1 MKNKLQSNMYKVGL
15 TGGIGSGKSK
25 VAELLHDRGIAVY
38 DSDSRAKALMNGDDA
53 LREAL
58 IAEFGAECYTDAGLN
73 RAWLAER
80 VFNNEAELAR
90 LNAIV
95 HPAVMR
101 DFAEWA
107 TAQEGEYVVM
117 ESAILLEAGLESHVD
132 VVVAV
137 MAPKE
142 LRLERAMKRD
152 GATQEQIEER
162 MLNQMSDD
170 ERTERAKYAVV
181 NIDFEELEED
191 VEQLHRRLCY
201 DSKSH
206 DNRYME

>member
-1 MKNKLQSNMYKVGL
+1 MSKVGL
-15 TGGIGSGKSK
+15 SGGLGSGKSK
-25 VAELLHDRGIAVY
+25 VAEFLRDREVAIY
-38 DSDSRAKALMNGDDA
+38 DSDSRAKELMMSNEA

-58 IAEFGAECYTDAGLN
+58 IAEFGQECYTADGIN
-73 RAWLAER
+73 RAWLAQR
-80 VFNNEAELAR
+80 VFNNEAELAK

-107 TAQEGEYVVM
+107 EVQEGNYVVL
-117 ESAILLEAGLESHVD
+117 ESAILLEAGLENHVD

-142 LRLERAMKRD
+142 LRLERAMLRD
-152 GATQEQIEER
+152 GAKREQIEER
-162 MLNQMSDD
+162 MRNQMSDE
-170 ERTERAKYAVV
+170 ERTDRAKYAIV
-181 NIDFEELEED
+181 NIDLEELEED

-201 DSKSH
+201 DSKPH
-206 DNRYME
+206 NNCDIE

>member
-1 MKNKLQSNMYKVGL
+1 MYKVGL

-25 VAELLHDRGIAVY
+25 VAEFLRDRGVAIY
-38 DSDSRAKALMNGDDA
+38 DSDSRAKALMAGNEA

-58 IAEFGAECYTDAGLN
+58 IAEFGKECYTAEGLN

-80 VFNNEAELAR
+80 VFNNEAELAK

-95 HPAVMR
+95 HPAVMC

-107 TAQEGEYVVM
+107 EAQEGNYVVL
-117 ESAILLEAGLESHVD
+117 ESAILLEAGLEGHVD

-142 LRLERAMKRD
+142 LRLERAMLRD
-152 GATQEQIEER
+152 GASREQIEER
-162 MLNQMSDD
+162 MRNQMSDE
-170 ERTERAKYAVV
+170 ERTDRAKYAIV
-181 NIDFEELEED
+181 NIDLEELEED

-201 DSKSH
+201 DSKPHNNS
-206 DNRYME
+206 DIE

>member
-1 MKNKLQSNMYKVGL
+1 MYKVGL

-25 VAELLHDRGIAVY
+25 VAELLRDKGIAVY
-38 DSDSRAKALMNGDDA
+38 DSDTRAKELMANNTA

-58 IAEFGAECYTDAGLN
+58 IETFGTECYTSEGLN
-73 RAWLAER
+73 RPWLAQR
-80 VFNNEAELAR
+80 VFSNAEELKR

-101 DFAEWA
+101 DFAAWA
-107 TAQEGEYVVM
+107 SEQSGEYVVM
-117 ESAILLEAGLESHVD
+117 ESAILLEASLESHVD

-142 LRLERAMKRD
+142 LRLERAMRRD
-152 GATQEQIEER
+152 GATREQIEAR
-162 MLNQMSDD
+162 MKNQITDE
-170 ERTERAKYAVV
+170 ERTERSKYAIV
-181 NIDFEELEED
+181 NIALDDLEED

-201 DSKSH
+201 DAKAQ
-206 DNRYME
+206 

>member
-1 MKNKLQSNMYKVGL
+1 MYKVGL

-25 VAELLHDRGIAVY
+25 VAEFLRDREVAIY
-38 DSDSRAKALMNGDDA
+38 DSDSRAKELMMSNEA

-58 IAEFGAECYTDAGLN
+58 IAEFGQECYTADGIN
-73 RAWLAER
+73 RAWLAQR

-95 HPAVMR
+95 HPAVMQ
-101 DFAEWA
+101 DFTAWAE
-107 TAQEGEYVVM
+107 AQEGNYVVL

-142 LRLERAMKRD
+142 LRLERAMLRD
-152 GATQEQIEER
+152 GAKREQIEER
-162 MLNQMSDD
+162 MRNQMSDE
-170 ERTERAKYAVV
+170 ERTDRAKYAIV
-181 NIDFEELEED
+181 NIDLEELEED

-201 DSKSH
+201 DSKPH
-206 DNRYME
+206 NNCDIE

>member
-1 MKNKLQSNMYKVGL
+1 MYKVGL

-25 VAELLHDRGIAVY
+25 VAEFLRDREVAIY
-38 DSDSRAKALMNGDDA
+38 DSDSRAKELMMSNEA

-58 IAEFGAECYTDAGLN
+58 IAEFGQECYTADGIN
-73 RAWLAER
+73 RAWLAQR

-90 LNAIV
+90 LNALV

-107 TAQEGEYVVM
+107 EAQEGNYVVL

-142 LRLERAMKRD
+142 LRLERAMLRD
-152 GATQEQIEER
+152 GAKREQIEER
-162 MLNQMSDD
+162 MRNQMSDE
-170 ERTERAKYAVV
+170 ERTDRAKYAIV
-181 NIDFEELEED
+181 NIDLEELEED

-201 DSKSH
+201 DSKPH
-206 DNRYME
+206 NNCDIE

>member
-1 MKNKLQSNMYKVGL
+1 MYKVGL

-25 VAELLHDRGIAVY
+25 VAEFLRDREVAIY
-38 DSDSRAKALMNGDDA
+38 DSDSRAKELMMSNEA

-58 IAEFGAECYTDAGLN
+58 IAEFGQECYTADGIN
-73 RAWLAER
+73 RAWLAQR
-80 VFNNEAELAR
+80 VFNNEAELAK

-107 TAQEGEYVVM
+107 EVQEGNYVVL

-142 LRLERAMKRD
+142 LRLERAMLRD
-152 GATQEQIEER
+152 GASREQIEER
-162 MLNQMSDD
+162 MRNQMSDE
-170 ERTERAKYAVV
+170 ERTDRAKYAIV
-181 NIDFEELEED
+181 NIDLEELEED

-201 DSKSH
+201 DSKPH
-206 DNRYME
+206 NNCDIE

>member
-1 MKNKLQSNMYKVGL
+1 MYKVGL

-25 VAELLHDRGIAVY
+25 VAEFLRDREVAIY
-38 DSDSRAKALMNGDDA
+38 DSDSRAKELMMSNEA

-58 IAEFGAECYTDAGLN
+58 IAEFGQECYTADGIN
-73 RAWLAER
+73 RAWLAQR

-101 DFAEWA
+101 DFAAWA
-107 TAQEGEYVVM
+107 EAQEGNYVVL

-132 VVVAV
+132 VVVAI

-142 LRLERAMKRD
+142 LRLERAMLRD
-152 GATQEQIEER
+152 GAKREQIEER
-162 MLNQMSDD
+162 MRNQMSDE
-170 ERTERAKYAVV
+170 ERTDRAKYAIV
-181 NIDFEELEED
+181 NIDLEELEED

-201 DSKSH
+201 DSKPH
-206 DNRYME
+206 NNCDIE

>member
-1 MKNKLQSNMYKVGL
+1 MYKVGL

-25 VAELLHDRGIAVY
+25 VAEFLRDREVAIY
-38 DSDSRAKALMNGDDA
+38 DSDSRAKELMMSNEA

-58 IAEFGAECYTDAGLN
+58 IAEFGQECYTADGIN
-73 RAWLAER
+73 RAWLAQR

-101 DFAEWA
+101 DFAAWA
-107 TAQEGEYVVM
+107 EAQEGNYVVL

-142 LRLERAMKRD
+142 LRLERAMLRD
-152 GATQEQIEER
+152 GAKREQIEER
-162 MLNQMSDD
+162 MRNQMSDE
-170 ERTERAKYAVV
+170 ERTDRAKYAIV
-181 NIDFEELEED
+181 NIDLEELEED

-201 DSKSH
+201 DSKPYNNC
-206 DNRYME
+206 DIE

>member
-1 MKNKLQSNMYKVGL
+1 MYKVGL

-25 VAELLHDRGIAVY
+25 VAEFLRDREVAIY
-38 DSDSRAKALMNGDDA
+38 DSDSRAKELMMSNEA

-58 IAEFGAECYTDAGLN
+58 IAEFGQECYTADGIN
-73 RAWLAER
+73 RAWLAQR

-107 TAQEGEYVVM
+107 EAQEGNYVVL

-142 LRLERAMKRD
+142 LRLERAMLRD
-152 GATQEQIEER
+152 GAKREQIEER
-162 MLNQMSDD
+162 MRNQMSDE
-170 ERTERAKYAVV
+170 ERTDRAKYAIV
-181 NIDFEELEED
+181 NIDLEELEED

-201 DSKSH
+201 DSKPH
-206 DNRYME
+206 NNCDIE

>member
-1 MKNKLQSNMYKVGL
+1 MFKVGL

-25 VAELLHDRGIAVY
+25 VAELLSNRGVAVY
-38 DSDSRAKALMNGDDA
+38 DSDSRAKALMANDEA
-53 LREAL
+53 LRAELVEA
-58 IAEFGAECYTDAGLN
+58 FGAECYTDVGLN

-80 VFNNEAELAR
+80 VFNNEEELRR

-95 HPAVMR
+95 HPAVMS

-107 TAQEGEYVVM
+107 ENQECDYVVM

-142 LRLERAMKRD
+142 LRLQRAMQRD
-152 GATQEQIEER
+152 GATEEQIEER
-162 MLNQMSDD
+162 MRNQMSDD
-170 ERTERAKYAVV
+170 ERTERAKYAIV
-181 NIDFEELEED
+181 NIDLEELEED

-201 DSKSH
+201 DSKPH
-206 DNRYME
+206 DNRDIE

>member
-1 MKNKLQSNMYKVGL
+1 MYKVGL
-15 TGGIGSGKSK
+15 TGGIGSGKST
-25 VAELLHDRGIAVY
+25 VAELLNIRGVAIY
-38 DSDSRAKALMNGDDA
+38 DSDSRAKELMNGNEA

-58 IAEFGAECYTDAGLN
+58 IAAFGAECYTDAGLN

-80 VFNNEAELAR
+80 VFGNKAELER

-101 DFAEWA
+101 DFAAWA
-107 TAQEGEYVVM
+107 ETAEGDYVVM

-142 LRLERAMKRD
+142 LRLQRAMQRD
-152 GATQEQIEER
+152 GATEAQIEER
-162 MLNQMSDD
+162 MRNQMSDD
-170 ERTERAKYAVV
+170 ERTERAKYAIV
-181 NIDFEELEED
+181 NIDLDELEED

-201 DSKSH
+201 DSKPRN
-206 DNRYME
+206 NRYTE

>member
-1 MKNKLQSNMYKVGL
+1 MYKVGL

-25 VAELLHDRGIAVY
+25 VAEFLRDREVAIY
-38 DSDSRAKALMNGDDA
+38 DSDSRAKELMMSNEA

-58 IAEFGAECYTDAGLN
+58 IAEFGQECYTADGIN
-73 RAWLAER
+73 RAWLAQR
-80 VFNNEAELAR
+80 VFNNEAELAK

-107 TAQEGEYVVM
+107 EVQEGNYVVL
-117 ESAILLEAGLESHVD
+117 ESAILLEAGLENHVD

-142 LRLERAMKRD
+142 LRLERAMLRD
-152 GATQEQIEER
+152 GAKREQIEER
-162 MLNQMSDD
+162 MRNQMSDE
-170 ERTERAKYAVV
+170 ERTDRAKYAIV
-181 NIDFEELEED
+181 NIDLEELEED

-201 DSKSH
+201 DSKPH
-206 DNRYME
+206 DNISIE

>member
-1 MKNKLQSNMYKVGL
+1 MYKVGL

-25 VAELLHDRGIAVY
+25 VAEFLRDREVAIY
-38 DSDSRAKALMNGDDA
+38 DSDSRAKELMMSNEA

-58 IAEFGAECYTDAGLN
+58 IAEFGQECYTADGIN
-73 RAWLAER
+73 RAWLAQR

-101 DFAEWA
+101 DFAVWA
-107 TAQEGEYVVM
+107 EAQEGNYVVL

-142 LRLERAMKRD
+142 LRLERAMLRD
-152 GATQEQIEER
+152 GVKREQIEER
-162 MLNQMSDD
+162 MRNQMSDE
-170 ERTERAKYAVV
+170 ERTDRAKYAIV
-181 NIDFEELEED
+181 NIDLEELEED

-201 DSKSH
+201 DSKPH
-206 DNRYME
+206 NNCDIE

>member
-1 MKNKLQSNMYKVGL
+1 MYKVGL

-25 VAELLHDRGIAVY
+25 VAEFLRDREVAIY
-38 DSDSRAKALMNGDDA
+38 DSDSRAKELMMSNEA

-58 IAEFGAECYTDAGLN
+58 IAEFGQECYTADGIN
-73 RAWLAER
+73 RAWLAQR

-101 DFAEWA
+101 DFAAWA
-107 TAQEGEYVVM
+107 EAQEGNYVVL

-137 MAPKE
+137 MAPRE
-142 LRLERAMKRD
+142 LRLERAMLRD
-152 GATQEQIEER
+152 GASREQIEER
-162 MLNQMSDD
+162 MRNQMSDE
-170 ERTERAKYAVV
+170 ERTDRAKYAIV
-181 NIDFEELEED
+181 NIDLEELEED

-201 DSKSH
+201 DSKPH
-206 DNRYME
+206 NNCDIE

>member
-1 MKNKLQSNMYKVGL
+1 MANDEVL
-15 TGGIGSGKSK
+15 
-25 VAELLHDRGIAVY
+25 
-38 DSDSRAKALMNGDDA
+38 RA
-53 LREAL
+53 AL
-58 IAEFGAECYTDAGLN
+58 IEAFGAECYTDVGLN

-80 VFNNEAELAR
+80 VFNNEEELRR

-95 HPAVMR
+95 HPAVMS

-107 TAQEGEYVVM
+107 ENQECDYVVM

-142 LRLERAMKRD
+142 LRLQRAMQRD
-152 GATQEQIEER
+152 GATEEQIEER
-162 MLNQMSDD
+162 MRNQMSDD
-170 ERTERAKYAVV
+170 ERTEMAKYAIV
-181 NIDFEELEED
+181 NIDLEELEED

-201 DSKSH
+201 DSKPRE
-206 DNRYME
+206 NRYQE

>member
-1 MKNKLQSNMYKVGL
+1 MYKVGL

-25 VAELLHDRGIAVY
+25 VAEFLRDREVAIY
-38 DSDSRAKALMNGDDA
+38 DSDSRAKELMISNEA

-58 IAEFGAECYTDAGLN
+58 IAEFGQECYTADGIN
-73 RAWLAER
+73 RAWLAQR

-107 TAQEGEYVVM
+107 EAQEGNYVVL

-142 LRLERAMKRD
+142 LRLERAMLRD
-152 GATQEQIEER
+152 GASREQIEER
-162 MLNQMSDD
+162 MRNQMSDE
-170 ERTERAKYAVV
+170 ERTDRAKYAIV
-181 NIDFEELEED
+181 NIDLEELEED

-201 DSKSH
+201 DSKPH
-206 DNRYME
+206 NNCDIE

>member
-1 MKNKLQSNMYKVGL
+1 MFKVGL

-25 VAELLHDRGIAVY
+25 VAELLSNRGVAVY
-38 DSDSRAKALMNGDDA
+38 DSDSRAKVLMANEEV
-53 LREAL
+53 LRAAL
-58 IAEFGAECYTDAGLN
+58 IEAFGAECYTDVGLN

-80 VFNNEAELAR
+80 VFNNEEELRR

-95 HPAVMR
+95 HPAVMS

-107 TAQEGEYVVM
+107 ENQECDYVVM

-142 LRLERAMKRD
+142 LRLQRAMQRD
-152 GATQEQIEER
+152 GATEEQIEER
-162 MLNQMSDD
+162 MRNQMNDD
-170 ERTERAKYAVV
+170 ERTERAKYAIV
-181 NIDFEELEED
+181 NIDLEELEED

-201 DSKSH
+201 DSKPRE
-206 DNRYME
+206 NRYQE

>member
-1 MKNKLQSNMYKVGL
+1 MDMYKVGL

-25 VAELLHDRGIAVY
+25 VAELLRDKGIAVY
-38 DSDSRAKALMNGDDA
+38 DSDTRAKELMANNTA

-58 IAEFGAECYTDAGLN
+58 TETFGTECYTSEGLN
-73 RAWLAER
+73 RPWLAQR
-80 VFNNEAELAR
+80 VFSNAEELKR

-101 DFAEWA
+101 DFAAWA
-107 TAQEGEYVVM
+107 SEQSGEYVVM
-117 ESAILLEAGLESHVD
+117 ESAILLEASLESHVD

-142 LRLERAMKRD
+142 LRLERAMRRD
-152 GATQEQIEER
+152 GATREQIEAR
-162 MLNQMSDD
+162 MENQITDE
-170 ERTERAKYAVV
+170 ERTERSKYAIV
-181 NIDFEELEED
+181 NIALDDLEED

-201 DSKSH
+201 DAKAQ
-206 DNRYME
+206 

>member
-1 MKNKLQSNMYKVGL
+1 MYKVGL

-25 VAELLHDRGIAVY
+25 VAEFLRDREVAIY
-38 DSDSRAKALMNGDDA
+38 DSDSRAKELMMSNEA

-58 IAEFGAECYTDAGLN
+58 IAEFGKECYTADGIN
-73 RAWLAER
+73 RAWLAQR

-101 DFAEWA
+101 DFAAWA
-107 TAQEGEYVVM
+107 EAQEGNYVVL

-142 LRLERAMKRD
+142 LRLERAMLRD
-152 GATQEQIEER
+152 GASREQIEER
-162 MLNQMSDD
+162 MRNQMSDE
-170 ERTERAKYAVV
+170 ERTDRAKYAIV
-181 NIDFEELEED
+181 NIDLEELEED

-201 DSKSH
+201 DSKPH
-206 DNRYME
+206 NNCDIE

>member
-1 MKNKLQSNMYKVGL
+1 MYKVGI

-25 VAELLHDRGIAVY
+25 VAEFLNDRGVAIY
-38 DSDSRAKALMNGDDA
+38 NSDIRAKELMNGDES
-53 LREAL
+53 LRQAL
-58 IAEFGAECYTDAGLN
+58 IAEFGAECYTHEGLN
-73 RAWLAER
+73 RPWLAQR
-80 VFNNEAELAR
+80 VFNDKVELAK

-107 TAQEGEYVVM
+107 EAQEGSYVVL
-117 ESAILLEAGLESHVD
+117 ESAILLEAGLESYVD

-142 LRLERAMKRD
+142 LRLERAMLRD
-152 GATQEQIEER
+152 GASREQIEER
-162 MLNQMSDD
+162 MRNQMSDE
-170 ERTERAKYAVV
+170 ERTDRAKYAIV
-181 NIDFEELEED
+181 NIDLEELEED

-201 DSKSH
+201 DSKPR
-206 DNRYME
+206 DNRYTE